1 MSNDE
6 QIEEYEDI
14 FLYLF
19 TGSNKELE
27 KNNTKGKT
35 VLGM

>member
-1 MSNDE
+1 MRNDE
-6 QIEEYEDI
+6 QIEEYEDF

-19 TGSNKELE
+19 TGRNKELE